1 MDANQ
6 KLTELLQPY
15 LNDDGSGNPAIYIVD
30 IQIAGKQGGRL
41 KVTILLDSDT
51 GITIDECARISRQLG
66 AQLDEI
72 DLFEG
77 RAFTLEVSS
86 PGVDFPLQSPR
97 QYRKN
102 IGRSLHVL
110 LDDGTVRDGKLADVT
125 DGHIVLDIA
134 PARKSK
140 PKKKVGTDEAP
151 APEGPTPIPFEHIK
165 KANVAITFK

>member
-15 LNDDGSGNPAIYIVD
+15 LNDDSGNPAIYIVD
-30 IQIAGKQGGRL
+30 IQVAGKQGGRL
-41 KVTILLDSDT
+41 KVTILLDSDA

-86 PGVDFPLQSPR
+86 PGIDFPLQSLR
-97 QYRKN
+97 QYHKN
-102 IGRSLHVL
+102 VGRSLHVTL
-110 LDDGTVRDGKLADVT
+110 TDGTVRTGKLINVAD
-125 DGHIVLDIA
+125 DHIVLDIV

-140 PKKKVGTDEAP
+140 SKKKVDTDEAP
-151 APEGPTPIPFEHIK
+151 TPEGPTPILVDNIK
-165 KANVAITFK
+165 KAIVEISFK